1 MTLSEEVKQAM
12 ESSAQQ
18 APLDPAQV
26 EKEMLEEA
34 KKATDDPEEVASM
47 LFTLYLPRY
56 FSLVEGLSSNAM
68 RRMLKALVEYPLNDK
83 NYMHS
88 SPKEKEAFN
97 IGLRLLDAK
106 YVMLF
111 STYSGGLEEL
121 HRVAN
126 EIETTSEDEV
136 SQTENVLDVSET
148 QNEGENNG

>member
-12 ESSAQQ
+12 EASAQE
-18 APLDPAQV
+18 APLDPVQV
-26 EKEMLEEA
+26 EKEMLEQA
-34 KKATDDPEEVASM
+34 KKATEDPEEVASM

-68 RRMLKALVEYPLNDK
+68 RRMLKALVEYPLNEK

-88 SPKEKEAFN
+88 SEKEREAFN

-121 HRVAN
+121 HRVAS
-126 EIETTSEDEV
+126 EIEVASKDEV
-136 SQTENVLDVSET
+136 PQTENVLNVSET
-148 QNEGENNG
+148 QNEGESNG